1 MARRIQSTYLPPSLA
16 QTPTKYGGVY
26 TVTLIPGDGVSSSC
40 QSRFSL
46 AVLTAPLFLPRRL
59 ARRSPAQ

>member
-1 MARRIQSTYLPPSLA
+1 MARRIQPTNLPPSLA

-26 TVTLIPGDGVSSSC
+26 TVTLIPGDGVSGASE
-40 QSRFSL
+40 SRYSL
-46 AVLTAPLFLPRRL
+46 PILTAPLFLPRRL